1 MIKQFISFKSP
12 SGNPVS
18 RTLHFHLDE
27 FEVSH
32 DMELEVL
39 KERLERFQ
47 DEVIGDDKT
56 LVRELTAPEKR
67 EMLDIVKVLIKHS
80 YGVRSQGP
88 DGEQFDKDDP
98 HGSGDI
104 WRRFVSTG
112 AFNAF
117 VLYLF
122 ENTDRANYFMTKIWP
137 EVVQKDYEKSQ
148 RADLS
153 PVPDLENPLTNVAN
167 EAPVYPGDDG
177 IPSIDSP
184 EQNHGDPLYMD
195 NPVKKTWSDYTPDQL
210 LEMNRNEFET
220 LYAEAR
226 QGKNIPTMLLNIRQ
240 RRKMAEGAEEPGGT
254 TE

>member
-12 SGNPVS
+12 SGAPVS
-18 RTLHFHLDE
+18 RTLYFDLNE

-39 KERLERFQ
+39 KDRLQRFK
-47 DEVIGDDKT
+47 DEVIGDDDT
-56 LVRELTAPEKR
+56 LIRDLTEPEKR

-80 YGVRSQGP
+80 YGVREQGP
-88 DGEQFDKDDP
+88 DGEEFNKDDP

-104 WRRFVSTG
+104 WRRFMATG

-122 ENTDRANYFMTKIWP
+122 EDPARANNFMTKIWP
-137 EVVQKDYEKSQ
+137 EVVQKEYEKSQ

-153 PVPDLENPLTNVAN
+153 SVQDMNDSQTNVGS

-177 IPSIDSP
+177 IPSITTLPTPP
-184 EQNHGDPLYMD
+184 EEE
-195 NPVKKTWSDYTPDQL
+195 PVKKVWTDYTSDQL
-210 LEMNRNEFET
+210 LEMPSSEFET
-220 LYAEAR
+220 LYADAR
-226 QGKNIPTMLLNIRQ
+226 QGSNIPKMLLTIRQ